1 MAIALGKKRYQV
13 TLTPSV
19 VERFQTLARDIGLP
33 PSVMSAACEDALKGI
48 SDVFQTAKEKGSFEL
63 SDLYRLMGQQMELL
77 ENEGKNKEAKID
89 ENRKKTSV
97 KSAKSKP

>member
-19 VERFQTLARDIGLP
+19 VERFQALAKDIGLP

-48 SDVFQTAKEKGSFEL
+48 SEVFQTAKEKGSLEI
-63 SDLYRLMGQQMELL
+63 SDLYRLMGQQLELI
-77 ENEGKNKEAKID
+77 EIERREDEKAKNQMGKL
-89 ENRKKTSV
+89 
-97 KSAKSKP
+97 P